1 MPIQSTDKTTRI
13 AHNTLFLYIRT
24 ALIMIIN
31 LYASRVILNALGIED
46 FGIYNIVGGIVI
58 AFSLISASITGA
70 IQRFITFELGKRDRH
85 SQEIFS
91 ASISIIILLA
101 IGSVIILETFG
112 LYILNQC
119 LNIDPSRMYAANWV
133 FQFSIITFII
143 NLISI
148 PYNATIIAYE
158 RMKTFAYIGILE
170 AILKLGIV
178 GVLYFIVTP
187 DALILYSILTCV
199 VALIIRCIY
208 GIYCSRNFAE
218 CRFIFIWDKKRYSEI
233 LRFAGWTFIGTG
245 STALMTQGVN
255 ILINLFFGVTLNAAR
270 GIAVQVEN
278 IVTQFSQ
285 NFTTALNP
293 QITKSYASGDYKYMM
308 ELILNGA
315 RFSFYL
321 MLIVSVP
328 IIISTEGLLQIWLK
342 EFPAYTT
349 IFIQLSLI
357 YALLEIL
364 STPLITAMLA
374 TGDIKKYQLI
384 VGGLRLLN
392 FPAVYIAYKFG
403 ANLEWAYYIAVI
415 WKS

>member
-1 MPIQSTDKTTRI
+1 
-13 AHNTLFLYIRT
+13 
-24 ALIMIIN
+24 MIIN

-187 DALILYSILTCV
+187 DALILYSILT
-199 VALIIRCIY
+199 L
-208 GIYCSRNFAE
+208 
-218 CRFIFIWDKKRYSEI
+218 
-233 LRFAGWTFIGTG
+233 
-245 STALMTQGVN
+245 
-255 ILINLFFGVTLNAAR
+255 
-270 GIAVQVEN
+270 
-278 IVTQFSQ
+278 
-285 NFTTALNP
+285 
-293 QITKSYASGDYKYMM
+293 
-308 ELILNGA
+308 
-315 RFSFYL
+315 
-321 MLIVSVP
+321 
-328 IIISTEGLLQIWLK
+328 
-342 EFPAYTT
+342 
-349 IFIQLSLI
+349 
-357 YALLEIL
+357 
-364 STPLITAMLA
+364 
-374 TGDIKKYQLI
+374 
-384 VGGLRLLN
+384 
-392 FPAVYIAYKFG
+392 
-403 ANLEWAYYIAVI
+403 
-415 WKS
+415 